1 MLMSGHSRNHGGQK
15 GRCDMTASLALL
27 YVTFLVGVGVLV
39 AAWAWGDLPEQGPT
53 YFGRSPLKPDLRHVL
68 VMAEVVEDEARHT
81 PVAPLGR
88 HA

>member
-1 MLMSGHSRNHGGQK
+1 MRGFSGNTAVRI

-27 YVTFLVGVGVLV
+27 YVTFVAGVGVLV

-53 YFGRSPLKPDLRHVL
+53 FLGRSPLQPDLRHVL
-68 VMAEVVEDEARHT
+68 VVEEVSDDVHHT